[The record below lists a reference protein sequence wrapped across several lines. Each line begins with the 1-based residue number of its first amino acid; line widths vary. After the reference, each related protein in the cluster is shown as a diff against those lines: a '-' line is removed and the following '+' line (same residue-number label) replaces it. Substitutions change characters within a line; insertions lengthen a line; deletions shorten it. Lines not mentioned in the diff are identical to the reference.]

1 METTKTKP
9 KTRLVKEGSKNG
21 RPVFSKAPKEQT
33 LNEVL
38 EDVEK
43 KFVNSDYSHKIFFG
57 CIERNKKLQIKAY
70 GYNKSLAEDYES
82 CFSNPTLGGIS
93 HFLDLLGKV
102 TVDKETLIDA
112 YFEWAY
118 SCNYSK
124 IRVKLES
131 WHDPKTSIMA
141 EFRLNSEN
149 DKKLFKRLEARVG
162 GLHEDEKSI
171 ELV

>member
-33 LNEVL
+33 LNEII
-38 EDVEK
+38 EEVEK
-43 KFVNSDYSHKIFFG
+43 EFANSEYSHKIFFG
-57 CIERNKKLQIKAY
+57 CIEKNKKLQIKAY
-70 GYNKSLAEDYES
+70 GHNKALAEDYES
-82 CFSNPTLGGIS
+82 CFSSPTLGGIGY
-93 HFLDLLGKV
+93 FFDLLGKV
-102 TVDKETLIDA
+102 TVDKESLIDA

-118 SCNYSK
+118 SYDYSK
-124 IRVKLES
+124 IRVKLVS
-131 WHDPKTSIMA
+131 WYDPKTSITA

-149 DKKLFKRLEARVG
+149 DKRLFKRLEARVG
-162 GLHEDEKSI
+162 GLHEDVKYR